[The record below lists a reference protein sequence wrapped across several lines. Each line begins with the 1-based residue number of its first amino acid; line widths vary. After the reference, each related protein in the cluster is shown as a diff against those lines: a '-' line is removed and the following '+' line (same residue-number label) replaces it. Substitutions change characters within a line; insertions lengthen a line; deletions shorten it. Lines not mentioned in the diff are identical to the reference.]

1 MAATHCFATGILAA
15 GLALAGACGGD
26 DSSDDGPPQEGE
38 AELGTGTTSFEELRD
53 DDELVLVAG
62 PQGGHHFVVH
72 TRMSGLLP
80 GDPTMP
86 GLIGNP
92 STSFTVEDEH
102 GERLDLNMAPY
113 RLGYE
118 PADEPDGAYVLPS
131 GRILQIQQAVVAAT
145 YGTRV
150 KIRVEVTD
158 VRNATASDERWVLAV
173 EDLSRP
179 AEVAGAE
186 PAE

>member
-1 MAATHCFATGILAA
+1 
-15 GLALAGACGGD
+15 
-26 DSSDDGPPQEGE
+26 
-38 AELGTGTTSFEELRD
+38 
-53 DDELVLVAG
+53 
-62 PQGGHHFVVH
+62 
-72 TRMSGLLP
+72 
-80 GDPTMP
+80 
-86 GLIGNP
+86 
-92 STSFTVEDEH
+92 
-102 GERLDLNMAPY
+102 MAPY